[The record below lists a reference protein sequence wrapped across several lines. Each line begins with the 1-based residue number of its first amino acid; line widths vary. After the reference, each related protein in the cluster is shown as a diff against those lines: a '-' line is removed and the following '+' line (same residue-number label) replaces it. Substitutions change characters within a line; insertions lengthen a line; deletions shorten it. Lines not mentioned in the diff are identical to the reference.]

1 MAPAR
6 HTMKISL
13 DDWQYQ
19 VLRETAAQTH
29 KRLSSLI
36 RDIISEKLTTSTAPL
51 RVDPIFSIVGMA
63 SGDGTNVAKNH
74 DDVLY
79 GDHL

>member
-6 HTMKISL
+6 HTMKVTL

-19 VLRETAAQTH
+19 VLRETATQTH
-29 KRLSSLI
+29 KRLSSLV
-36 RDIISEKLTTSTAPL
+36 RDIISEKLTTTTAPP

-63 SGDGTNVAKNH
+63 SGDGTNVAEKH
-74 DDVLY
+74 DEVLY
-79 GDHL
+79 GDHR

>member
-29 KRLSSLI
+29 QRLSSLV
-36 RDIISEKLTTSTAPL
+36 RDIISEKLTATAAPP
-51 RVDPIFSIVGMA
+51 RIDPIFSIVGMA
-63 SGDGTNVAKNH
+63 SGDGTNVAEKH

-79 GDHL
+79 GDRP